1 LKNKKSTEREGNLEG
16 EALSRVLERASVLVT
31 ALPYITRYAGKTIV
45 VKYGGNAMLDTS
57 LKAAVT
63 QDIVLLRAVGFR
75 PILVHGGGP
84 EISELMRRVG
94 KQPEFVGG
102 LRVTDRET
110 VELVEMVLVGK
121 VNTSIV
127 SLINQQGGLAVGVS
141 GKDAQLI
148 VAEKREGA
156 AVDLGFV
163 GDVQKINPQL
173 LLSLCDAG
181 YIPVVSS
188 VGAGLDGESY
198 NINADHVAGEI
209 AAAVGATKLI
219 VLTDVA
225 GVFSNPKDSGT
236 LLPEVSVSQAK
247 SLIADGVADRG
258 MIPKLEACIRAVEGG
273 VQRSH
278 IIDGRVPHSVIME
291 VFTDSGVGTMVLPD

>member
-1 LKNKKSTEREGNLEG
+1 MTDMGLNPEQRRLQ
-16 EALSRVLERASVLVT
+16 ERAMVLIE
-31 ALPYITRYAGKTIV
+31 ALPYITRYSGKTIV
-45 VKYGGNAMLDTS
+45 VKYGGNAMLDTA

-63 QDIVLLRAVGFR
+63 QDIVLMRAVGFR

-94 KQPEFVGG
+94 KQPQFVDG

-127 SLINQQGGLAVGVS
+127 SLINQQGGRAVGLS
-141 GKDAQLI
+141 GKDARLI
-148 VAEKREGA
+148 VAAKREEESG
-156 AVDLGFV
+156 VDLGFV
-163 GDVQKINPQL
+163 GEVQQVNAEVL
-173 LLSLCDAG
+173 TTLSEDG

-209 AAAVGATKLI
+209 AAALNASKLI
-219 VLTDVA
+219 MLTDVA
-225 GVFSNPKDSGT
+225 GVMRDPHDPSS
-236 LLPEVSVSQAK
+236 LLSEIDLNEARR
-247 SLIADGVADRG
+247 LIETGVAERG
-258 MIPKLEACIRAVEGG
+258 MIPKVEACITAVEAG
-273 VQRSH
+273 VARAH
-278 IIDGRVPHSVIME
+278 IIDGRIPHSVLME
-291 VFTDSGVGTMVLPD
+291 VFTDHGVGTMVVPNRS